1 MSLTSVV
8 DSNKP
13 FFAQHVRRPTVRPEL
28 PILVE
33 PTRDPSLIGSAVDYA
48 FRYGCRAC
56 WDVEEKEA
64 VAWHGVNRLLFAY
77 GPRAQAY
84 KTAVSRVQAAER
96 RMDAFEDVEDFGP
109 EEAVACLHLARME
122 VFARGGPVDRFVHLL
137 EVQPDQGQIDEV
149 VRMFGLVT
157 WDAFD
162 PSERMLLNPTFGRGS
177 DLVDGADADLVI
189 DDLLVEIKTLKKS
202 ALHAGTIRQLVGYA
216 VLANTYGVMGDT
228 GTPITRL
235 GVWYARSGEFI
246 SWDLDEVCDAEG
258 QREVARLFAGLANK
272 RRRAS

>member
-13 FFAQHVRRPTVRPEL
+13 FFARHVGRPAVRPEL

-64 VAWHGVNRLLFAY
+64 VAWHGVRRLLQLGPKSREFQFAA
-77 GPRAQAY
+77 GRVRA
-84 KTAVSRVQAAER
+84 AVTVLEGL
-96 RMDAFEDVEDFGP
+96 DDVEEFGVD
-109 EEAVACLHLARME
+109 EAVACLHLARME
-122 VFARGGPVDRFVHLL
+122 VFARGPAPLHVYLRFL
-137 EVQPDQGQIDEV
+137 EQDPTAEQVAEV
-149 VRMFGLVT
+149 LRMFELIT
-157 WDAFD
+157 WDALD
-162 PSERMLLNPTFGRGS
+162 PAGRMLLNPTFGRGTK
-177 DLVDGADADLVI
+177 LVGGADADLVI
-189 DDLLVEIKTLKKS
+189 DDLLIEIKTLKKS

-235 GVWYARSGEFI
+235 GVWYARSGELI
-246 SWDLDEVCDAEG
+246 SWELDEVCDAEG
-258 QREVARLFAGLANK
+258 QQEVVRLFERLA
-272 RRRAS
+272 A